1 MPPISRLLAG
11 AGSLACLAYA
21 EIQIIKAGGNG
32 DHDLEFHPD
41 DIVAAVGS
49 QVRFEWYPTNHSLA
63 SSTYDNVC
71 EPDGKIFSGY
81 FDPASGTMD
90 KQTFVINITS
100 TEPIWYYCTQEYY
113 THCQNGMVGVI
124 NPPTTS
130 PQTLAAYK
138 SASAAAKKIGD
149 LPAAIGGTT
158 VEATSS
164 AMAPSAS
171 QSAMSS
177 AGASG
182 VVLTLQGLVL
192 SALAMFVLL

>member
-1 MPPISRLLAG
+1 MPSLSRLLANL
-11 AGSLACLAYA
+11 ASLAVLGYA

-41 DIVAAVGS
+41 SIVAAVGS
-49 QVRFEWYPTNHSLA
+49 QVQFEWYPMNHSLA

-81 FDPASGTMD
+81 FDPASGMMD

-100 TEPIWYYCTQEYY
+100 TDPIWYYCTQEYY

-124 NPPTTS
+124 NPPTS
-130 PQTLAAYK
+130 GPQTLAAYK
-138 SASAAAKKIGD
+138 AASAAAKKIGD
-149 LPAAIGGTT
+149 LPAAVRGTV
-158 VEATSS
+158 VEAASS

-177 AGASG
+177 AAASG
-182 VVLTLQGLVL
+182 IVLTLQGLML
-192 SALAMFVLL
+192 SALAMLVLL